1 MQYLTLA
8 VGCTRALVCRG
19 AGVWAAP
26 ELRRRLLY
34 GSTKSGRQ
42 KQGDADEGRFRC
54 AGKHGGAAGGVLWT
68 TVWLCWSGLRH
79 RAREGCHRR
88 KMMAGRTA
96 HPARDGR
103 PRRRA
108 RTAARSAGFPK
119 KMTWFGVATSGER
132 ERTAR
137 THLFVSRCTCANTRD
152 SAAVR
157 RRAVRG
163 AKLVTL
169 AARVHGSECGA
180 KANHP
185 SLSSFIEMK
194 MKETSPLRGSG
205 ITGCN

>member
-1 MQYLTLA
+1 MRGAPCHTAAEHRGCARVQYLTLA

-42 KQGDADEGRFRC
+42 KQGDANGLRFRC

-68 TVWLCWSGLRH
+68 TVWLCWSGLWH

-103 PRRRA
+103 PRRRV
-108 RTAARSAGFPK
+108 RTAARSAGFPQ
-119 KMTWFGVATSGER
+119 KMTWFGVATSGESAPHV
-132 ERTAR
+132 RTFLFLGARAR
-137 THLFVSRCTCANTRD
+137 T
-152 SAAVR
+152 
-157 RRAVRG
+157 
-163 AKLVTL
+163 LVTL
-169 AARVHGSECGA
+169 LRYVGERCGGQ
-180 KANHP
+180 N
-185 SLSSFIEMK
+185 S
-194 MKETSPLRGSG
+194 
-205 ITGCN
+205 